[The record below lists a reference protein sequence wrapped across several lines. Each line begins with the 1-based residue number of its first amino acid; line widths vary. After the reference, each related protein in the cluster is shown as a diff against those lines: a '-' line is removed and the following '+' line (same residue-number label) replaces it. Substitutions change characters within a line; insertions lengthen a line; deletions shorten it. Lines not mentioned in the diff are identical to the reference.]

1 MGHHVL
7 VSSAKTAA
15 WKNLK
20 TVPNMSGG
28 GLEMI
33 HEKINN
39 LGDREI
45 GALACRQLPHYKG
58 AEVARSQTRSTYDKN
73 QR

>member
-1 MGHHVL
+1 M
-7 VSSAKTAA
+7 
-15 WKNLK
+15 K

-33 HEKINN
+33 HERINN
-39 LGDREI
+39 LGDGEI
-45 GALACRQLPHYKG
+45 GALACSQLPHYKG

-73 QR
+73 QL